1 MNLIK
6 IILGILSLY
15 SNERILSVNAGRK
28 ENEQFIKEHN
38 DKNISYTLGVN
49 DFIEYDFINETY
61 PLERGFIVGD
71 INHNVTLSIF
81 SETENETI
89 KEIDWRKKNAVS
101 SVKNQG
107 QCGSCWSFSAAE
119 AVEGIWS
126 IKNKNLYNLSE
137 QELTDCS
144 YSYGNNGCDGG
155 SMLSAFYYISDN
167 GLCLDEDYPYTSGE
181 GQCLNTTCTKKAKIT
196 NASII
201 SQNSESQLEKAVQ
214 KQPVSVAI
222 QANKQSFQLYKSGV
236 YSDLDCGFQLDH
248 GVLLIGYGYD
258 KDLDMKYWLI
268 KNSWGDQWG
277 EKGYIRIQKDI
288 DDKRGLCGIA
298 MQPSIPLLR

>member
-6 IILGILSLY
+6 IILGYLSLY

-28 ENEQFIKEHN
+28 ENELFIKEHN
-38 DKNISYTLGVN
+38 DKNISYILGVN

-71 INHNVTLSIF
+71 INRNVTLSIF

-137 QELTDCS
+137 H
-144 YSYGNNGCDGG
+144 
-155 SMLSAFYYISDN
+155 
-167 GLCLDEDYPYTSGE
+167 
-181 GQCLNTTCTKKAKIT
+181 
-196 NASII
+196 SII
-201 SQNSESQLEKAVQ
+201 IS
-214 KQPVSVAI
+214 
-222 QANKQSFQLYKSGV
+222 
-236 YSDLDCGFQLDH
+236 
-248 GVLLIGYGYD
+248 LLIFVLPPALALFNVIFFVTISKFISYFSFF
-258 KDLDMKYWLI
+258 I
-268 KNSWGDQWG
+268 F
-277 EKGYIRIQKDI
+277 IVFF
-288 DDKRGLCGIA
+288 
-298 MQPSIPLLR
+298 LLNPIFNFLERASVVTIL